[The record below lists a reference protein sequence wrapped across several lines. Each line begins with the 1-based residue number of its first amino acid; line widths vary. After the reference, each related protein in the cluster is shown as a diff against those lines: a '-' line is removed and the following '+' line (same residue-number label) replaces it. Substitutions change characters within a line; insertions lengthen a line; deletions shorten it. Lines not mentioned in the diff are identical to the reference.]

1 MENIIEPTESFDFSG
16 LTLASPVAIQG
27 GAYFTKILNNG
38 RPLYIQTSQSLSKQG
53 FVKSGK
59 RYYCDLMFDND
70 SSILINWFEKLEER
84 SQQLILSKSATWFQN
99 PLDISDIENAF
110 SSIVKVYKS
119 GKYYLV
125 RTNVKNSSTNEPYI
139 KIYDENE
146 TPLGISEITSET
158 IMISILEIQGIKFT
172 SRNFQVEI
180 EVKQVMVIRSD
191 PIFKQCMI
199 RNAYKNKEKDKQEEE
214 EKEDELGFEEKERE
228 KEKEK
233 EREKEKEKEKE
244 REKEREREIL
254 EEEEKEEKEEEK
266 EKSFQQEELEKEKKE
281 EQTTLEEPNVSLDI
295 QEMEGNGDEL
305 ELVDIDCLDSSNL
318 DSISLRKPNQ
328 VYFEIYKEAK
338 NKAKMAKKAAIIAY
352 LEAKNIKKTYMIE
365 TINDSDSDFDAEID
379 DVSESELDGF

>member
-1 MENIIEPTESFDFSG
+1 MDNIIEPTENFDFSC
-16 LTLASPVAIQG
+16 LTLANPVATQG
-27 GAYFTKILNNG
+27 GAYFTKILNRG
-38 RPLYIQTSQSLSKQG
+38 KPLYIQTSKSLSKQG

-59 RYYCDLMFDND
+59 KYYCDLMFDN
-70 SSILINWFEKLEER
+70 SSSVLINWFEKLEEK
-84 SQQLILSKSATWFQN
+84 SQQLILSKSTVWFQS
-99 PLDISDIENAF
+99 PLEISDIENAF
-110 SSIVKVYKS
+110 SSIVKVFKS

-146 TPLGISEITSET
+146 TTLGISEITSET
-158 IMISILEIQGIKFT
+158 NIISILEIQGIKFT
-172 SRNFQVEI
+172 SRNFQIEI
-180 EVKQVMVIRSD
+180 EVKQVMVISSD

-199 RNAYKNKEKDKQEEE
+199 KNAYRQEIEKTSTTESVLES
-214 EKEDELGFEEKERE
+214 LE

-233 EREKEKEKEKE
+233 EALLEGNKELEKEVE
-244 REKEREREIL
+244 REKELEREREL
-254 EEEEKEEKEEEK
+254 EREKELEGEKEGET
-266 EKSFQQEELEKEKKE
+266 
-281 EQTTLEEPNVSLDI
+281 QTTLEEPEVKNNVTFDI
-295 QEMEGNGDEL
+295 QEIENKNSDEL
-305 ELVDIDCLDSSNL
+305 ELIDIDCLDSSDL

-379 DVSESELDGF
+379 DVSESELEGF